1 MSRTAITRI
10 NGGLE
15 IVSNPST
22 TSNNGFYAPQL
33 STAQR
38 DAITASNG
46 AIIYNTTTLL
56 FQVRQNGAWNTLT
69 SSSIAVG
76 TGLVAGSSPVII
88 PSGTKAAVEAAA
100 ENEVDGF
107 MYYDTT
113 NDVLTARVGAAWL
126 VIATV

>member
-33 STAQR
+33 SAAQR
-38 DAITASNG
+38 GAITVSDG

-56 FQVRQNGAWNTLT
+56 FEIHQNGEWSTLT
-69 SSSIAVG
+69 SASVDVG
-76 TGLVAGSSPVII
+76 EGLDAGSPPVVI
-88 PSGTKAAVEAAA
+88 PSGAKAAVEVVA
-100 ENEVDGF
+100 NELDGF
-107 MYYDTT
+107 IYYDTT
-113 NDVLTARVGAAWL
+113 NTVLTARVNGAWL

>member
-33 STAQR
+33 STVQR
-38 DAITASNG
+38 DAITVSNG

-56 FQVRQNGAWNTLT
+56 FQVHKNGAWNTLT
-69 SSSIAVG
+69 SSSIDVG

-88 PSGTKAAVEAAA
+88 PSGPKAAVEVA
-100 ENEVDGF
+100 ENRIDGF

-113 NDVLTARVGAAWL
+113 NDVLTAHVGAAWL
-126 VIATV
+126 VIETV

>member
-38 DAITASNG
+38 DAITVSNG

-56 FQVRQNGAWNTLT
+56 FEIHQNGEWSTLT
-69 SSSIAVG
+69 SASVDVG
-76 TGLVAGSSPVII
+76 AGLDAGSPPVVI
-88 PSGTKAAVEAAA
+88 PSGSKASVEVA
-100 ENEVDGF
+100 ENELDGF
-107 MYYDTT
+107 MYHDTT
-113 NDVLTARVGAAWL
+113 NDVLTAYVGGAWL

>member
-38 DAITASNG
+38 DAITASDG

-56 FQVRQNGAWNTLT
+56 FEIHQNEEWSTLT
-69 SSSIAVG
+69 SAPVDVG
-76 TGLVAGSSPVII
+76 EGLDAGSPPVVI
-88 PSGTKAAVEAAA
+88 PSGPKAAVEVAA
-100 ENEVDGF
+100 NELDGF

>member
-33 STAQR
+33 SAAQR
-38 DAITASNG
+38 GAITVSDG

-56 FQVRQNGAWNTLT
+56 FEIHQNGEWSTLT
-69 SSSIAVG
+69 SASVDVG
-76 TGLVAGSSPVII
+76 AGLDAGSPPVVI
-88 PSGTKAAVEAAA
+88 PSGPKDEVEVAA
-100 ENEVDGF
+100 NELNGF
-107 MYYDTT
+107 IYYDTT
-113 NDVLTARVGAAWL
+113 DTLLKARLNDVWR